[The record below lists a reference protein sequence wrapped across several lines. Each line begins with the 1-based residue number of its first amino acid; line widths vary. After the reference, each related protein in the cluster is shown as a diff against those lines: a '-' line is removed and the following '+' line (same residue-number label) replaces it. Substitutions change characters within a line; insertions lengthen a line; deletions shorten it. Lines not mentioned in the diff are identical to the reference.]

1 MSERRVWIIVT
12 VVMAAGLA
20 ALVLLSIS
28 FALDGRN
35 AAFSF
40 AAAGSLI
47 LCFLTRNAL
56 RAALSELSPF
66 QKWANNATLSVLDD
80 GDDFPTIDDWKPRKV
95 IPKLPFR
102 RKASPQ
108 RGKVRLPRKRRSP

>member
-12 VVMAAGLA
+12 VVMAVGLA

-28 FALDGRN
+28 YALEGRN
-35 AAFSF
+35 TAFSI
-40 AAAGSLI
+40 AAVGSI
-47 LCFLTRNAL
+47 VLCFLTRNAL

-66 QKWANNATLSVLDD
+66 QKWANDAIFSVLDD
-80 GDDFPTIDDWKPRKV
+80 DDFMTIDDWKPRKV

-102 RKASPQ
+102 RKACPQ
-108 RGKVRLPRKRRSP
+108 RGKVRVPKKRQSS